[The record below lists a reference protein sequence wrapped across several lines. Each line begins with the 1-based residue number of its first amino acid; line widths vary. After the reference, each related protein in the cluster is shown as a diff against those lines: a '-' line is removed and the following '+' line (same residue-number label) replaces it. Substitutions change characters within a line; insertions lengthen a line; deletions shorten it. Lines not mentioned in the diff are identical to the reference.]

1 MYFTKWA
8 ILLSIFWLLLSGYIH
23 PLLLGFGVASV
34 AVVLLILKRMDD
46 IDKEPLEIGTGL
58 NFIQYLPCLFGQ
70 IIRSSIQVT
79 QLIWGSPRKL
89 TPALGKVREKD
100 IPQHKRVLYAN
111 SITLTPGT
119 LAVDLVDDE
128 LTVHA
133 LQESSVDELANS
145 DMERKIV
152 SIWGKNK

>member
-1 MYFTKWA
+1 MYLTKWA
-8 ILLSIFWLLLSGYIH
+8 ILVSIFWLLLSGYIQ
-23 PLLLGFGVASV
+23 PLLLGFGAASV
-34 AVVLLILKRMDD
+34 AVVLLIIKRMDD
-46 IDKEPLEIGTGL
+46 IDKEPLQTGTGL
-58 NFIQYLPCLFGQ
+58 KFIQYIPYLIGQ

-79 QLIWGSPRKL
+79 QLIWGSPVKL
-89 TPALGKVREKD
+89 TPALAKVKAKD

-133 LQESSVDELANS
+133 LQKSSIDELAEG
-145 DMERKIV
+145 DMERKV
-152 SIWGKNK
+152 ASIWGNNK